1 MWSFLLVICVT
12 FENEKNRVLE
22 SGKKKKEKEAKMSEN
37 GTFRQGIGND
47 HQEKFE
53 KNQTVYDQKI

>member
-1 MWSFLLVICVT
+1 
-12 FENEKNRVLE
+12 
-22 SGKKKKEKEAKMSEN
+22 MSEN

-53 KNQTVYDQKI
+53 KKIKLFMIKKFRSEKIYDCPNFCTFF